1 MKNDEL
7 WACLFDYFRDGSF
20 RYKIVSIR
28 TQAVQLQKNFAH
40 FKFSLRVKKKNIFGG
55 YCSFLAKCVKLFTA
69 RLNKLVLKRLYV
81 DNNNNNNNNNKTL
94 LWTDNLTEA
103 LPAASKAIRGGTVRT
118 KKEIKSKA
126 K

>member
-1 MKNDEL
+1 M
-7 WACLFDYFRDGSF
+7 
-20 RYKIVSIR
+20 
-28 TQAVQLQKNFAH
+28 QLQKNFAH

-69 RLNKLVLKRLYV
+69 RLNKLVLKRLCV
-81 DNNNNNNNNNKTL
+81 DNNNNNNSNKTL
-94 LWTDNLTEA
+94 LWTDNITEA
-103 LPAASKAIRGGTVRT
+103 LPPASKAIRGGTVRA

>member
-1 MKNDEL
+1 M
-7 WACLFDYFRDGSF
+7 
-20 RYKIVSIR
+20 
-28 TQAVQLQKNFAH
+28 QLQKNFAH

-94 LWTDNLTEA
+94 LWTDNITEA